1 MGLEMFI
8 IWIFFYFGEEV
19 CRMLELNLWWQGFLS
34 AIGLYFVFLMG
45 QIIGF
50 YKSKSEVDY
59 DDKEW

>member
-1 MGLEMFI
+1 MFI
-8 IWIFFYFGEEV
+8 IWIFFYFGGEV

-34 AIGLYFVFLMG
+34 AIVLYFVFLMG

-50 YKSKSEVDY
+50 YSKSKADY